1 MESRFNVA
9 RGDSVYL
16 IAGDVLAVTPLV
28 NHGSIDGF
36 GTILTDCETLEND
49 GEIAETITILCENHD
64 AGILIAEF
72 AGMEDAF
79 SNLRER
85 IETAAVTNRVPM
97 AREDYQNL

>member
-1 MESRFNVA
+1 MKSSLTVA

-16 IAGDVLAVTPLV
+16 IADDVLAVTPLV

-64 AGILIAEF
+64 AGILITEF

-79 SNLRER
+79 ANVREK
-85 IETAAVTNRVPM
+85 IETAVVTNNVPM
-97 AREDYQNL
+97 TREDYQNL